1 MTVKIQ
7 FSRGVTEETIPDI
20 RVTRARRGE
29 SGTATFTFEDPQIL
43 AADNTTEVTGM
54 YLMDENTELLSTRN
68 VVVKFYDGKARI
80 VEATLIMQ
88 TAAEWQRF
96 MGFMEQYAEVAGL
109 ELQRKS
115 DDA

>member
-1 MTVKIQ
+1 MTAKIQ
-7 FSRGVTEETIPDI
+7 FSRGVTEDTVPDI

-43 AADNTTEVTGM
+43 AADNTAEVTGM
-54 YLMDENTELLSTRN
+54 YLIDEDGELLTRD
-68 VVVKFYDGKARI
+68 VKVKFYDGKARV

-88 TAAEWQRF
+88 TAAEWQQFLRF
-96 MGFMEQYAEVAGL
+96 MERYAETAGL

-115 DDA
+115 DDD